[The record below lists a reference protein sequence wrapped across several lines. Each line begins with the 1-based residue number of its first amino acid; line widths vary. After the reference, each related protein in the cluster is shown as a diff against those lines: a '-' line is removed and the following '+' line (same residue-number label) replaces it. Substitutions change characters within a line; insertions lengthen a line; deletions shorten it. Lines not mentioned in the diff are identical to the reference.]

1 MVYLNP
7 IFFVYRFSVPKVIIK
22 VGCVLFPTK
31 KAFFARK
38 RVYFF
43 FTFIP
48 VSYLAKIP
56 LIFLCCV
63 ASVLFVREC
72 SMCMLFTSRNQNIQY
87 CIPFCVIDV
96 FWMLISGEKIVFLLY
111 TFDNKPDIKGN
122 DVNALLNK
130 RFYFPE
136 NINLRISIII
146 PFHEANNF
154 CLSEKY
160 NVVRQYATL

>member
-38 RVYFF
+38 REYFF

-72 SMCMLFTSRNQNIQY
+72 SIMCMLFTSRNQNIQY
-87 CIPFCVIDV
+87 CIPFWDICFFYETHRFSHLV
-96 FWMLISGEKIVFLLY
+96 LFLFLCACNHL
-111 TFDNKPDIKGN
+111 TWGLK
-122 DVNALLNK
+122 V
-130 RFYFPE
+130 
-136 NINLRISIII
+136 SI
-146 PFHEANNF
+146 
-154 CLSEKY
+154 
-160 NVVRQYATL
+160 

>member
-1 MVYLNP
+1 
-7 IFFVYRFSVPKVIIK
+7 
-22 VGCVLFPTK
+22 
-31 KAFFARK
+31 
-38 RVYFF
+38 
-43 FTFIP
+43 
-48 VSYLAKIP
+48 
-56 LIFLCCV
+56 
-63 ASVLFVREC
+63 
-72 SMCMLFTSRNQNIQY
+72 MCMLFTSRNQNIQY